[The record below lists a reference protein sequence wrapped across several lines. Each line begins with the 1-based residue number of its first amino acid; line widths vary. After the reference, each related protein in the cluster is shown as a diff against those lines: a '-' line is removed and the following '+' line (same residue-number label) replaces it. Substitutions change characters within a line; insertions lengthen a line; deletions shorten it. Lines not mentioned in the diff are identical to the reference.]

1 MKVKVSLLTIVVL
14 LTTLALTYAQEPSK
28 APVQTPGVDSQ
39 GIRDYLL
46 GPGDVL
52 DVRVFGQS
60 ELNSVAEVDSE
71 GNLSSLPFLDP
82 IPAKC
87 RTEKQVQRDIAAA
100 YAKYLK
106 SAQVSVRI
114 MERKSRSPATIYGA
128 VHQPS
133 QMMMLRAVRLNEI
146 ISRSGGVTERASGT
160 IQILHTEPVMCPAP
174 GEIAEALP
182 QDGSM
187 VPLVI
192 KISDLLMNKNGA
204 NPMIRP
210 GDYVAVTEAEPVYIT
225 GSVINPTGI
234 YMRDNL
240 TLGLALAQVNGL
252 KKEAKASDIVIR
264 RVREGT
270 NQRDIIHVDY
280 AAIKKNQKPDILL
293 KAYDVIE
300 VDEASPFSSGR
311 LAQTLL
317 SGFTSAVSSAGSM
330 LPMRVIY

>member
-14 LTTLALTYAQEPSK
+14 LTTLALTYAQDASK
-28 APVQTPGVDSQ
+28 SAMQTPGVDSQ

-52 DVRVFGQS
+52 DVRVFGQP

-133 QMMMLRAVRLNEI
+133 QMMMLRSVRLNEI
-146 ISRSGGVTERASGT
+146 LSKSGGITERASGT
-160 IQILHTEPVMCPAP
+160 IQILHTEPVMCPGP
-174 GEIAEALP
+174 GDIAEAIP
-182 QDGSM
+182 QDGAM
-187 VPLVI
+187 VPQV
-192 KISDLLMNKNGA
+192 KKCRVQS
-204 NPMIRP
+204 
-210 GDYVAVTEAEPVYIT
+210 AE
-225 GSVINPTGI
+225 
-234 YMRDNL
+234 
-240 TLGLALAQVNGL
+240 
-252 KKEAKASDIVIR
+252 
-264 RVREGT
+264 
-270 NQRDIIHVDY
+270 
-280 AAIKKNQKPDILL
+280 
-293 KAYDVIE
+293 
-300 VDEASPFSSGR
+300 
-311 LAQTLL
+311 
-317 SGFTSAVSSAGSM
+317 
-330 LPMRVIY
+330 